1 MKTKKQRINLLTFCL
16 FMIINIQYSF
26 AQEKAP
32 LDPIENSSNPSIK
45 KGEYSKGMK
54 QFNTEFMSKFI
65 QPQNITEKQVS
76 TIIQFT
82 IEVDGTVSEFEIL
95 KYDKYGIGLQA
106 IEIIKNMSA
115 WIPAE
120 QNGQKVKSRFT
131 IPLTIN
137 VEKNKN

>member
-1 MKTKKQRINLLTFCL
+1 MKTKKQRIKLLTFCL
-16 FMIINIQYSF
+16 FMIINIQYSV
-26 AQEKAP
+26 AQEKEP
-32 LDPIENSSNPSIK
+32 LNPIENSSNSSIK

-54 QFNTEFMSKFI
+54 QFNIEFMSKFI

-76 TIIQFT
+76 VAIQFT

-95 KYDKYGIGLQA
+95 KYDTYGIGLQA